1 MPVLVQSLR
10 VGWKGLL
17 VWALVLVAVMAM
29 YLSFYPS
36 LGGAA
41 SGMSDLIDELPEGL
55 VRGIGYDQIATGAG
69 YAQATF
75 FGLLGFVLGTA
86 AAVTWG
92 TRAVAGDEESGM
104 LELTLARPVS
114 RAQLVAER
122 ALAILVRLVVLGVL
136 LGLALAAMNGPFEL
150 ELEGGHIAAAIAAWV
165 LLTFSLAMAS
175 LMGGAVSGS
184 RTVALGVG
192 AGVGVLAFL
201 LNALGAQSDQ
211 NEWMLDL
218 SPFAWAYRNQ
228 PLAEGW
234 SLADLGLLA
243 ALAATLF
250 AVALLVFTRR
260 DVRS

>member
-17 VWALVLVAVMAM
+17 VWALALVAVMAM

-41 SGMSDLIDELPEGL
+41 SGMADMIDQLPEG
-55 VRGIGYDQIATGAG
+55 VVKAIGYDQIATGAG
-69 YAQATF
+69 YTQSTF

-86 AAVTWG
+86 AAVVWG

-104 LELTLARPVS
+104 LELTLAHPVS

-122 ALAILVRLVVLGVL
+122 ALAIFTRLSVLGVV
-136 LGLALAAMNGPFEL
+136 LGLALAAMSGPFEL
-150 ELEGGHIAAAIAAWV
+150 ELNGTHIVAVTTAWV
-165 LLTFSLAMAS
+165 LLTFSIAMAS

-192 AGVGVLAFL
+192 AGLGVLAFL
-201 LNALGAQSDQ
+201 LNALGAQSEQ
-211 NEWMLDL
+211 NEWMLGL
-218 SPFAWAYRNQ
+218 SPFAWAYRNR

-234 SLADLGLLA
+234 NFADLGLLV
-243 ALAATLF
+243 ALATALL